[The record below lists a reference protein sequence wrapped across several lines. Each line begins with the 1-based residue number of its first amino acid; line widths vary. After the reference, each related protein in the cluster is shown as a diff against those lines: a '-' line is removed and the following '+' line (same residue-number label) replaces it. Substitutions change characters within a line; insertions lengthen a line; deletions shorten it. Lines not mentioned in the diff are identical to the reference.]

1 MPCPV
6 FKDFI
11 LSSQC
16 EESSGGI
23 AAQMYVGLK
32 EDLNA
37 PLAVKTDDPTTY
49 PAFVAP
55 SSTGSVTPTFKTGK
69 GLYKFDLKQK
79 ANSIKGSSLGAR
91 KRFKQTFSGVI
102 EAVSPEAAEIAR
114 ALNNLDFFIIVVD
127 GERSQIMYS
136 KDFRI
141 EAPADGIN
149 TDTGVNPEDD
159 RVTNLATLELQPVPY
174 PNMFIETPTAGWDAF
189 LASAQEDDDSAG

>member
-16 EESSGGI
+16 EESSGGV
-23 AAQMYVGLK
+23 ASYMYVGLK
-32 EDLNA
+32 DDLNA
-37 PLAVKTDDPTTY
+37 PLTPSADNPAIY
-49 PAFVAP
+49 SAFVAP

-79 ANSIKGSSLGAR
+79 ANGIKGSSIGPK
-91 KRFKQTFSGVI
+91 KRFKQTFTGVI

-114 ALNNLDFFIIVVD
+114 ALNNLDYFIIVPD
-127 GERSQIMYS
+127 GERNQIMYA

-141 EAPADGIN
+141 EAAADGIN
-149 TDTGVNPEDD
+149 TDTGMAPEDD
-159 RVTNLATLELQPVPY
+159 RVLNLSLELQPVNY
-174 PNMFIETPTAGWDAF
+174 PNTFIEAPTGGWDAF